1 MQQVE
6 SLAYRG
12 RHRPEA
18 RARGEDDEDGR
29 HGSVVVGWVGTAV
42 RARSAGC
49 GPLCSGIGDVQRGTT
64 PRYASCRQRALT
76 FGLIDSGNFGE
87 RRRKQRGF

>member
-1 MQQVE
+1 VE

-29 HGSVVVGWVGTAV
+29 HGSVVVG
-42 RARSAGC
+42 
-49 GPLCSGIGDVQRGTT
+49 
-64 PRYASCRQRALT
+64 
-76 FGLIDSGNFGE
+76 
-87 RRRKQRGF
+87 

>member
-49 GPLCSGIGDVQRGTT
+49 GPLCSGIEDVQRYLGTYVVT
-64 PRYASCRQRALT
+64 ALT
-76 FGLIDSGNFGE
+76 FKLAFGD
-87 RRRKQRGF
+87 RHA